1 MKQTIVLIL
10 IAGIA
15 FAVVAA
21 VMTQLMPAPLQESD
35 YLVIGSIATLV
46 AMLAIFIALVM
57 TKLKSSD
64 LFFKR
69 RKKNE

>member
-1 MKQTIVLIL
+1 MKQNIVLIL

-15 FAVVAA
+15 FAVVTA
-21 VMTQLMPAPLQESD
+21 VMIQLMPAPLQESD
-35 YLVIGSIATLV
+35 YLVIGSISTLV
-46 AMLAIFIALVM
+46 AMLVIFIALVM

-69 RKKNE
+69 RKKHE